1 MISGDSKRCAISTEN
16 GCIGCNWSEDDKI
29 GLGNCEVVSK
39 DNFDFSFKTQL
50 RKAKNHK
57 DPWTNEGSKNDLVQK
72 KIKFI
77 ENKINYAFL
86 KADMVELTAIM
97 KVYLMNKSLYEKGSE
112 NFNSFDFY
120 DRAKTIINDNQ
131 LNIEV

>member
-1 MISGDSKRCAISTEN
+1 MISGDNKTCAISTEK

-29 GLGNCEVVSK
+29 GLGNCETVTK
-39 DNFDFSFKTQL
+39 NHFDFSFKTQL
-50 RKAKNHK
+50 NKAIWIRNIK
-57 DPWTNEGSKNDLVQK
+57 DDLVQK

-77 ENKINYAFL
+77 EDKINYAFL
-86 KADMVELTAIM
+86 KSDREELTAIM

-112 NFNSFDFY
+112 NFNSSEFY

>member
-16 GCIGCNWSEDDKI
+16 GCTGCNWSEDDKI
-29 GLGNCEVVSK
+29 GLGNCEIVSK
-39 DNFDFSFKTQL
+39 NHFDFSFATQL

-57 DPWTNEGSKNDLVQK
+57 DPWTNDSKNDLVQK

-77 ENKINYAFL
+77 EDKINYAFL

-97 KVYLMNKSLYEKGSE
+97 KVYLMNKSLFEKGSE

-120 DRAKTIINDNQ
+120 ERAKTIINDNQ